1 MMADDEF
8 TAALAEL
15 SALADAVLKHAR
27 LAERISA
34 DILAAVTVV
43 DEL

>member
-1 MMADDEF
+1 MTDDEF

-15 SALADAVLKHAR
+15 SALADAVLAHAQ
-27 LAERISA
+27 LAERMSA
-34 DILAAVTVV
+34 DIAAAVTVV